1 MNRINGFLDLDGY
14 FYKIEDKHPENINYL
29 YDEGLV
35 IETDIYN
42 HYWLTI
48 EGEKYYFKETRHH
61 YQELIAYEIAKL
73 LGYESAEYD
82 LAYFNGIKGVISKNF
97 KKEDCTYVNGAEILK
112 NYYESDFETVK
123 EMGLREDWKDYF
135 KEPYYSE
142 MKNLEIIWQALEHRY
157 KLDGRVDISVLME
170 QIVDL
175 YIYSILISH
184 SDRISLNWEIEE
196 GRNSVK
202 LAPLFDNE
210 NSFFDEVEVYMSTS
224 YDDNRSLLHESVRK
238 FLSISDESF
247 RERFIQKFDLLTEDL
262 MREIFDKVE
271 SKIESQIPE
280 KQKEYIFNN
289 FCSHRNKIEEVVN
302 EFRKKLLNK
311 LC

>member
-1 MNRINGFLDLDGY
+1 
-14 FYKIEDKHPENINYL
+14 
-29 YDEGLV
+29 
-35 IETDIYN
+35 
-42 HYWLTI
+42 
-48 EGEKYYFKETRHH
+48 
-61 YQELIAYEIAKL
+61 
-73 LGYESAEYD
+73 
-82 LAYFNGIKGVISKNF
+82 
-97 KKEDCTYVNGAEILK
+97 
-112 NYYESDFETVK
+112 
-123 EMGLREDWKDYF
+123 
-135 KEPYYSE
+135 
-142 MKNLEIIWQALEHRY
+142 LEIIWQALEHRY